1 MPKKLKGKTNFRCE
15 HGSLYALIPYWL
27 RKFIKA
33 SEILNAEIELV
44 RDAANPFMWEIR
56 LKPLNTFESLS
67 GNSVKQQ
74 SNTDNQKDSGNCP
87 NFCGEDGQ
95 EKAA

>member
-33 SEILNAEIELV
+33 SELLNAEIELV
-44 RDAANPFMWEIR
+44 RDAANPFKWEIR
-56 LKPLNTFESLS
+56 LKPLNAFESLS
-67 GNSVKQQ
+67 GNPVNQQ
-74 SNTDNQKDSGNCP
+74 SNPDDQKDSGDCSD
-87 NFCGEDGQ
+87 FRGENG
-95 EKAA
+95 

>member
-44 RDAANPFMWEIR
+44 RDAANPFKWEIR
-56 LKPLNTFESLS
+56 LKPLNAFESLG
-67 GNSVKQQ
+67 GNPVNQQ
-74 SNTDNQKDSGNCP
+74 SNPDDQKDSGDCSD
-87 NFCGEDGQ
+87 FRGENG
-95 EKAA
+95 

>member
-44 RDAANPFMWEIR
+44 RDAANPFKWEIR
-56 LKPLNTFESLS
+56 LKPLNAFESLS
-67 GNSVKQQ
+67 GNPVNQQ
-74 SNTDNQKDSGNCP
+74 SNPDDQKDSGDCSD
-87 NFCGEDGQ
+87 FRGENG
-95 EKAA
+95 